1 MSRALYYGD
10 NLAVLRESIKDESV
24 DLVYLDPPFNSNA
37 NYNVLF
43 RAPTG
48 EQSPAQIEAFVDT
61 WHWNESAELAFH
73 EVLRSG
79 VQDAANLLIAMRK
92 FLGDNDMMAYLAMMA
107 VRLIELYRV
116 LKPTGCMYL
125 HCDPTAS
132 HYLKVLMDAVV
143 GKDRLRNEII
153 WKRTG
158 SHNSAKRFGPI
169 HDTIFFY
176 SKGTQYKWNAIR
188 RPYMR
193 GHVEKAFSREGDKY
207 FTAYSGNILSGS
219 GTRKGESGLP
229 WRGFSPT
236 AKGRHWA
243 IPSLL
248 CEGFESEIEGMTQ
261 HQKMDFLFE
270 KGFITINEG
279 DEWPRYRREIT
290 PNDGQPAGDVWAY
303 QPYTEGTVL
312 GTNFGIDED
321 VRWMGSKDPDRLG
334 YPTQKPVSLL
344 ERIISASSNPGD
356 VILDPF
362 CGCGTAVHAA
372 EKLGRQW
379 IGIDIT
385 HLAISL
391 IERRLKDAFPGLA
404 FEVHGTPKDIG
415 GARDLA
421 LRDKYQ
427 FQWWA
432 VSLVDAQPFGG
443 KKKGADGGIDGLIFF
458 KEDKKTTRRVLV
470 SVKGGDN
477 VSVAMIRDLKGVLE
491 REKEPLGLFLTLEK
505 PTQPML
511 TEAANAGLYELH
523 GKKIPKI
530 QIATIEDLLE
540 GRLPILPSTIDTAA
554 AFKAAPRE
562 DEDDDQGDM
571 FGK

>member
-10 NLAVLRESIKDESV
+10 NLAVLRESIKDESI

-43 RAPTG
+43 RGATG

-61 WHWNESAELAFH
+61 WHWNESAELAFD

-79 VQDAANLLIAMRK
+79 AQDAANLLIAMRK

-107 VRLIELYRV
+107 VRLIELRRV
-116 LKPTGCMYL
+116 LTPTGSLYL

-132 HYLKVLMDAVV
+132 HYLKGILDSVF
-143 GKDRLRNEII
+143 GKERFTNEVI
-153 WKRTG
+153 WKRTTPKG
-158 SHNSAKRFGPI
+158 LAFTRFSANHDVVFFYRKSNQYVWNPQYAAYSDEYRQRFNLMDERTGRRFQATSLLNPSHDRPNLTYVFGGHTKVWRWTRERMQKADVAGLIYFPPGGGVPREKRFL
-169 HDTIFFY
+169 DE
-176 SKGTQYKWNAIR
+176 Q
-188 RPYMR
+188 
-193 GHVEKAFSREGDKY
+193 EGVP
-207 FTAYSGNILSGS
+207 LSS
-219 GTRKGESGLP
+219 VWSD
-229 WRGFSPT
+229 
-236 AKGRHWA
+236 
-243 IPSLL
+243 IPPLNSQSQ
-248 CEGFESEIEGMTQ
+248 E
-261 HQKMDFLFE
+261 
-270 KGFITINEG
+270 
-279 DEWPRYRREIT
+279 
-290 PNDGQPAGDVWAY
+290 
-303 QPYTEGTVL
+303 
-312 GTNFGIDED
+312 
-321 VRWMGSKDPDRLG
+321 RLG
-334 YPTQKPVSLL
+334 YPTQKPLALL
-344 ERIISASSNPGD
+344 ERIIAASSNPGD
-356 VILDPF
+356 VVLDPF
-362 CGCGTAVHAA
+362 CGCGTATYAA
-372 EKLGRQW
+372 EKLGRAW

-391 IERRLKDAFPGLA
+391 IERRLKDAFPGLQ
-404 FEVHGTPKDIG
+404 FDVHGTPKDFG

-432 VSLVDAQPFGG
+432 VSLVDAQPYQGRR
-443 KKKGADGGIDGLIFF
+443 KGADGGIDGLIFF

-491 REKEPLGLFLTLEK
+491 REQEPLGLFLSLEK

-511 TEAANAGLYELH
+511 TEAANAGFYELH

-530 QIATIEDLLE
+530 QIATIGDLLE
-540 GRLPILPSTIDTAA
+540 GKRPLLPGTIDTAA

-562 DEDDDQGDM
+562 EDDEDQGDM
-571 FGK
+571 FDK